1 MYLRS
6 DHGEGLTGGGASA
19 PAKAPAHG
27 LAARLGEKL
36 ADFEFAPDLGSRIGS
51 LTWYRG
57 AVTCVGLITATLLL
71 APGFENPIYGTVPA
85 PVSGAE
91 FDATQAQA

>member
-19 PAKAPAHG
+19 LAAAPARG
-27 LAARLGEKL
+27 LAARLSERF

-57 AVTCVGLITATLLL
+57 AATCVALITATLLL
-71 APGFENPIYGTVPA
+71 APGWVARAWLG
-85 PVSGAE
+85 
-91 FDATQAQA
+91 